1 MKKVYVNE
9 ERCLGCHLC
18 EFYCGF
24 AHSGKESMEKAYNC
38 DNPPVARI
46 QIEEGDAVNFAVSC
60 RHCETPLCVKSCI
73 TGALSKNADGVVTVD
88 ENRCIGCFTCILS
101 CPYGSIVPDGGK
113 PVKKCDLCVQSGGE
127 PACAAACP
135 NRAIV
140 FEERGEMK

>member
-38 DNPPVARI
+38 DNPPMARI

-88 ENRCIGCFTCILS
+88 ETRCIGCFTCILS
-101 CPYGSIVPDGGK
+101 CPYGSIVPDSGK